1 MALLNQLNPD
11 RPEEG
16 RKYLR
21 SLLEDQANKSNWTW
35 ASVAGVAAIGW
46 IEYQNESKVLIL
58 SD

>member
-21 SLLEDQANKSNWTW
+21 GLLEDQANKRSLLSGL
-35 ASVAGVAAIGW
+35 AGVAGVAAIG
-46 IEYQNESKVLIL
+46 
-58 SD
+58 

>member
-35 ASVAGVAAIGW
+35 ASVAGVAAIG
-46 IEYQNESKVLIL
+46 
-58 SD
+58 

>member
-21 SLLEDQANKSNWTW
+21 GLLEDQANKRSGL
-35 ASVAGVAAIGW
+35 AGVAGVAAIG
-46 IEYQNESKVLIL
+46 
-58 SD
+58 